1 MNGAESSYDVIV
13 IGGGI
18 AGMVSANRAAEHGKR
33 VAVLEKSTEEQ
44 YICNSRITYGTFH
57 INFNSPMAGEDKLAA
72 IIESATEGYARKD
85 LARTIAR
92 DGSRLMQWLG
102 GEGIELIDVGQY
114 HTHVLSPVQRS
125 GAGLRWNGFAG
136 DVALKRL
143 EANLKKRG
151 GELLRATRATS
162 LKLVPGG
169 IVVAAEQQRVPRTF
183 RAAAVVIADGGFQA
197 NKDMVRQHISREPG
211 RLLQRHG
218 GTAVGDG
225 LRMAQALGATASS
238 EMGNFYG
245 HLHSREAMNDARLW
259 PRPQADDLAAAGI
272 VVDASGR
279 RVADEGYGG
288 IYLSNAI
295 ARLPD
300 PLGTTII
307 FDHAIWDGP
316 PGRGHVQPPNPLVPE
331 TGGTLHS
338 ANTVAELAAKAGLP
352 AQRLEAVVGEYNS
365 AIDQGTLDRLT
376 PARSADRIK
385 PWPVRT
391 APFYAMPICTAI
403 TNTMG
408 GIVVDGDARVLDAA
422 GKPIPGLYAAG
433 STVGGLDG
441 GPHSGYVGG
450 LIKATIGYR
459 AADAIA
465 ASARPPRN

>member
-1 MNGAESSYDVIV
+1 MADTEFEVVV

-18 AGMVSANRAAEHGKR
+18 AGMVAANRSAELGRRAA
-33 VAVLEKSTEEQ
+33 VFEKSTEEQ
-44 YICNSRITYGTFH
+44 YICNSRYTYGTFH
-57 INFNSPMAGEDKLAA
+57 INFTSPDAAEDELVRKVED
-72 IIESATEGYARKD
+72 ITEGHARND
-85 LARTIAR
+85 IAR
-92 DGSRLMQWLG
+92 AVAKEGRRLMQWLRG
-102 GEGIELIDVGQY
+102 QGIELNDLGQY

-125 GAGLRWNGFAG
+125 GAGLKWNGFAG

-143 EANLKKRG
+143 EANFRSRQGRMLRG
-151 GELLRATRATS
+151 TRVTG

-169 IVVAAEQQRVPRTF
+169 IEIETAGGKKFKARSVVV
-183 RAAAVVIADGGFQA
+183 ADGGFQA
-197 NKDMVRQHISREPG
+197 NAEMVREHISPAPD

-218 GTAVGDG
+218 GTATGDG
-225 LRMAQALGATASS
+225 YRMAKALGAATTS

-245 HLHSREAMNDARLW
+245 HLHSREAMTDARLW

-272 VVDASGR
+272 VIDATGQ

-300 PLGTTII
+300 PLGTTIV
-307 FDHAIWDGP
+307 FDQAIWDGP

-331 TGGTLHS
+331 TGGTLHRADTLAALAAMIALPAARLES
-338 ANTVAELAAKAGLP
+338 LVAEYNKAL
-352 AQRLEAVVGEYNS
+352 
-365 AIDQGTLDRLT
+365 DQGMLQKLNPPR
-376 PARSADRIK
+376 RADRHK
-385 PWPVRT
+385 PWPIKT

-408 GIVVDGDARVLDAA
+408 GIVVDAGACVLDTA

-441 GPHSGYVGG
+441 GPHSGYFGG
-450 LIKATIGYR
+450 LIKATIGL
-459 AADAIA
+459 IA
-465 ASARPPRN
+465 AETLAK

>member
-1 MNGAESSYDVIV
+1 MAETEFDVAV

-18 AGMVSANRAAEHGKR
+18 AGMVAANRAAELGKR

-57 INFNSPMAGEDKLAA
+57 INFTSPEAAEDELVRKVED
-72 IIESATEGYARKD
+72 ITEGYARKD
-85 LARTIAR
+85 IAR
-92 DGSRLMQWLG
+92 AVAKEGRRLMQWLRG
-102 GEGIELIDVGQY
+102 QGIELNDLGQY

-125 GAGLRWNGFAG
+125 GAGLKWNGFAG

-143 EANLKKRG
+143 EANFRSRLGRMLRG
-151 GELLRATRATS
+151 TRVTG
-162 LKLVPGG
+162 LKLVPNG
-169 IVVAAEQQRVPRTF
+169 IEIETAGSGTF
-183 RAAAVVIADGGFQA
+183 RARSIVIADGGFQA
-197 NKDMVRQHISREPG
+197 NAEMVREHISPAPD

-218 GTAVGDG
+218 GTATGDG
-225 LRMAQALGATASS
+225 YRMAKALGAATTS

-245 HLHSREAMNDARLW
+245 HLHSREAMTDARLW

-272 VVDASGR
+272 VIDANGK

-300 PLGTTII
+300 PLGTTIV
-307 FDHAIWDGP
+307 FDQAIWDGP

-331 TGGTLHS
+331 TGGTLHRADTLAS
-338 ANTVAELAAKAGLP
+338 LAAMIG
-352 AQRLEAVVGEYNS
+352 
-365 AIDQGTLDRLT
+365 LT
-376 PARSADRIK
+376 PARLESLVAEYNKALDEGTLQKLTPPRRADRHK
-385 PWPVRT
+385 PWPIKT

-408 GIVVDGDARVLDAA
+408 GIVVDGGARVLDTE

-441 GPHSGYVGG
+441 GPHSGYFGG
-450 LIKATIGYR
+450 LIKATIGL
-459 AADAIA
+459 IA
-465 ASARPPRN
+465 AETLAK

>member
-1 MNGAESSYDVIV
+1 MAETEFDVAV

-18 AGMVSANRAAEHGKR
+18 AGMVAANRAAELGKR

-57 INFNSPMAGEDKLAA
+57 INFTSPGAAEDELVRKV
-72 IIESATEGYARKD
+72 EDATEGAARKD
-85 LARTIAR
+85 IAR
-92 DGSRLMQWLG
+92 AVAKEGRRLMQWLRG
-102 GEGIELIDVGQY
+102 QGIELNDLGQY

-125 GAGLRWNGFAG
+125 GAGLKWNGYAG

-143 EANLKKRG
+143 EANFRNRQGRMLRGTRVTGLKLAGSSLEIETAG
-151 GELLRATRATS
+151 GEKFKAR
-162 LKLVPGG
+162 
-169 IVVAAEQQRVPRTF
+169 
-183 RAAAVVIADGGFQA
+183 AVVIADGGFQA
-197 NKDMVRQHISREPG
+197 NAEMVRELISSAPD

-218 GTAVGDG
+218 GTAMGDG
-225 LRMAQALGATASS
+225 YRMAKALGAATTS

-245 HLHSREAMNDARLW
+245 HLHSREAMTDARLW

-272 VVDASGR
+272 LIDAQGR

-307 FDHAIWDGP
+307 FDQAIWDGP

-331 TGGTLHS
+331 TGGTLHRADTLAALAPMIGLAPATLES
-338 ANTVAELAAKAGLP
+338 VVAEYNKALD
-352 AQRLEAVVGEYNS
+352 A
-365 AIDQGTLDRLT
+365 GTLQKLEPPRSDRH
-376 PARSADRIK
+376 K
-385 PWPVRT
+385 PWPIRT

-408 GIVVDGDARVLDAA
+408 GIIVDGGARVLDTS
-422 GKPIPGLYAAG
+422 GQPIPGLYAAG

-441 GPHSGYVGG
+441 GPHSGYFGG
-450 LIKATIGYR
+450 LIKATIGL
-459 AADAIA
+459 IA
-465 ASARPPRN
+465 AETLAK